1 MKNKIDE
8 RHSTAMNLVFK
19 FISFSFILLYFWSLF
34 SGNGLFHKIS
44 FNEKSLKSY
53 KSPEN
58 LNKIEAEMSKI
69 LRFQKA
75 SKRKRNIEKKS

>member
-1 MKNKIDE
+1 MAYF
-8 RHSTAMNLVFK
+8 TK
-19 FISFSFILLYFWSLF
+19 FT
-34 SGNGLFHKIS
+34 
-44 FNEKSLKSY
+44 EKSLKSY